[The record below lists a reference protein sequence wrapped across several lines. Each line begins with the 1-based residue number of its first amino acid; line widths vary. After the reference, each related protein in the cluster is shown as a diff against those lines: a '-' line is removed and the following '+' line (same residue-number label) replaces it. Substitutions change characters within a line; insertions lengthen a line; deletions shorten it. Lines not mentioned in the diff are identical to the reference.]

1 MNGKHEQLHKD
12 LEERITK
19 LEQEKGVIRSGL
31 GKMLSKLQ
39 GMLLKNDNSIADHE
53 NRIAELEKRNAEV
66 DPPKPDTGDLAEKH
80 EHQKA
85 IRVIELVSES
95 FNRAEI
101 RELCFDFNI
110 EYDDLPGESRSEKVF
125 ELVGYFQRRNTL
137 DVFIEWC
144 AKLRPKVQW
153 PQTELIN
160 VGNQSTMKPPI
171 GNE

>member
-1 MNGKHEQLHKD
+1 MASEHERLHQQ

-19 LEQEKGVIRSGL
+19 LENEKGLIRSGL
-31 GKMLSKLQ
+31 GRMLSKFQ

-66 DPPKPDTGDLAEKH
+66 DTHKPDTGDLAKKH
-80 EHQKA
+80 EHQKVL
-85 IRVIELVSES
+85 RVIELVSES

-110 EYDDLPGESRSEKVF
+110 EYDDLPGESRGERVL
-125 ELVGYFQRRNTL
+125 ELVTYFQRRNTL

-144 AKLRPKVQW
+144 AKLRPKIQW

-160 VGNQSTMKPPI
+160 VGLVPGSK
-171 GNE
+171 EE

>member
-1 MNGKHEQLHKD
+1 MNVDHEQIHKD

-19 LEQEKGVIRSGL
+19 LENEKGLIRSGL
-31 GKMLSKLQ
+31 GKMLSKFQ

-66 DPPKPDTGDLAEKH
+66 EPLRPDTGDLAKKH
-80 EHQKA
+80 EHQKVL
-85 IRVIELVSES
+85 RVIELVSES
-95 FNRAEI
+95 FNRVEI

-125 ELVGYFQRRNTL
+125 ELVSYFQRRNTL

-144 AKLRPKVQW
+144 QKLRPKVQW
-153 PQTELIN
+153 PQTETVN
-160 VGNQSTMKPPI
+160 VGNQSIENHK
-171 GNE
+171 EE